1 MLWYLEE
8 SLSSCQEGVRGTVWP
23 EICILYFSHN
33 RVLAP
38 SDEQMKR
45 DLQCQGQPAALNSQP
60 MALWS
65 HSKLLGQCRW
75 HFTSIQSSSTISFWD
90 LFRNQLSSPAPLQ
103 HTLAFFFFYQNAHL
117 GSQCCSFFP
126 PLTIFTP
133 DRRYDLQSQAKS
145 CAVTAP
151 PARHRTTSTD
161 NLVPPHSPPS
171 KNTSISTHRQT
182 STLLSKC
189 HQKDKNVKDQAKLPN
204 HQDEQRSSITWL
216 ADRQFQLQISWLYP
230 FPSM

>member
-1 MLWYLEE
+1 MNRWREIYNARA
-8 SLSSCQEGVRGTVWP
+8 SLLLLIHSQWLSGVTQSFWVSADGISP
-23 EICILYFSHN
+23 QYSLQ
-33 RVLAP
+33 AP
-38 SDEQMKR
+38 SAFGICLE
-45 DLQCQGQPAALNSQP
+45 
-60 MALWS
+60 
-65 HSKLLGQCRW
+65 
-75 HFTSIQSSSTISFWD
+75 T
-90 LFRNQLSSPAPLQ
+90 SSPLLLPSNILW
-103 HTLAFFFFYQNAHL
+103 LFFFFYQNAHL

-189 HQKDKNVKDQAKLPN
+189 H
-204 HQDEQRSSITWL
+204 
-216 ADRQFQLQISWLYP
+216 
-230 FPSM
+230 